1 MAGAGASSI
10 GTLYYKVEPS
20 TEGFGKKIESQLA
33 GSVSKGA
40 ASGAQSG
47 GASLLSKIGS
57 VFGRVGSIGVKAIA
71 GVASAVGG
79 VAVQGGISRALKI
92 EQAQAN
98 LKGLKHD
105 TADITEIMKNAN
117 AAVKGTAFGLDE
129 AASVASL
136 LSSAGVK
143 SGAELEGVLT
153 TIADTA
159 TISGD
164 SMEDMGQIFAK
175 IAAKGK
181 IQGEEMLQL
190 NAHNI
195 PILDI
200 LAKKLGVSSEE
211 VSKMVS
217 KGQVDFKT
225 FSEAMHDYMGGAAQ
239 ASGETFKGALAN
251 VRAALGRFGQ
261 QLGASPALT
270 SLTKIFGSVTPLI
283 DKITAKFLEASD
295 SISEVGENGQ
305 RTFTPLER
313 IVNAVCSGIDKLTAA
328 IDSGDVSLAS
338 LGKTFA
344 GVAGGFGTLAAVGGG
359 VLPKI
364 AKNADSVSSAFGMA
378 GGKVKGFVSEMLK
391 AKPAEILEVD
401 FSENFGS
408 AGFKKIGEQAGA
420 AADSIK
426 GKFASVFGVEI
437 PENSKKSVS
446 GLSESAAAAQKAAAQ
461 INSNMKAV
469 KDTGKASE
477 EAKEKTSLL
486 QKAFESLKSV
496 GSGVSGAVGGISQA
510 VSFFGAALKGLS
522 IVGAVGG
529 LVAGLGMLESTTNG
543 MMSGMLNNLTA
554 QLPGIFER
562 AVEFIN
568 SQLPAFISS
577 GAGLIEAL
585 LNAVITTLPELVT
598 VLAEGLSALVQ
609 GVSGML
615 PTLIPLGIKLIL
627 TLAQSIID
635 NLPTLVSAGLSLFEG
650 LVQGFT
656 QALPVII
663 GMLPSLISS
672 IIESLITILPAL
684 FASAG
689 RIFEAVFSGL
699 IQCVPV
705 LLNLLPDLVAEIIT
719 ALADLS
725 VMFADAAL
733 SWVEGLSEG
742 FDFGEFIGKLGEF
755 LGQLWSKITEAAPKI
770 GEAFKKI
777 FTEAVPKLWEAL
789 TELLPKLW
797 ENLQPILGMAG
808 DLLVQLL
815 GKLAEFG
822 GMALSWLVENA
833 PKMAAAFASWF
844 AEMLPK
850 AVSGLLS
857 LLTKIIEFA
866 GQAIAWLVQS
876 APGMVAALGEWFIQ
890 MLPSLVSGLASLIAK
905 LPGFVAD
912 VLMWIG
918 GLAWQLAGA
927 VGSWFIEMLAAF
939 GRGVVDMLSAVWNF
953 GGNII
958 STLADSLSGLW
969 NGIKSCF
976 DKLVNFFNISN
987 WIEKGKSLVK
997 GIADGIT
1004 NAASMIWN
1012 AIKGIFGGMWGWI
1025 SDKMGWGSGEASVSY
1040 SAEVEPVLQG
1050 MPSLFAPVVFA
1061 GLPSGAT
1068 EAVVPAYADAQ
1079 NVSKGRDSGVNA
1091 SAGMVNQNFNI
1102 RVVRA
1107 EDDLSSAASV
1117 LYRQAVRSARNYGG
1131 LRVG

>member
-1 MAGAGASSI
+1 MAGAGASAI

-40 ASGAQSG
+40 AAGAQSG

-57 VFGRVGSIGVKAIA
+57 AFGRVGSIGVKAIA

-105 TADITEIMKNAN
+105 TADISEIMKNAN

-217 KGQVDFKT
+217 KGQIDFKT
-225 FSEAMHDYMGGAAQ
+225 FSDAMHDYMGGAAQ

-261 QLGASPALT
+261 QLGASPVLN
-270 SLTKIFGSVTPLI
+270 SLTKIFGSITPLI

-295 SISEVGENGQ
+295 GISEVGENGQ

-313 IVNAVCSGIDKLTAA
+313 IVDAVCSGIDRLTAA
-328 IDSGDVSLAS
+328 IDSGDISLAS
-338 LGKTFA
+338 IGKSFA
-344 GVAGGFGTLAAVGGG
+344 GLAGGFGTLAAVGGG

-364 AKNADSVSSAFGMA
+364 AKNADSVSAAFGMTT
-378 GGKVKGFVSEMLK
+378 GKVKSFVSEMLK

-401 FSENFGS
+401 FSENFGT
-408 AGFKKIGEQAGA
+408 AELKKVGEQAGS

-426 GKFASVFGVEI
+426 GKFASVFGGEI
-437 PENSKKSVS
+437 PENAKKSAS
-446 GLSESAAAAQKAAAQ
+446 GLNESAAAAQKAAAQ
-461 INSNMKAV
+461 INANMKAV

-496 GSGVSGAVGGISQA
+496 GSGVSGAMGGISQA
-510 VSFFGAALKGLS
+510 VGVFGAALKGLS

-529 LVAGLGMLESTTNG
+529 LVAGLGMIENTTG
-543 MMSGMLNNLTA
+543 GMLSSMLDNLTS
-554 QLPGIFER
+554 QLPGMLEY
-562 AVEFIN
+562 VVTFIN
-568 SQLPAFISS
+568 SQLPVFISS
-577 GAGLIEAL
+577 GAGLIEAF
-585 LNAVITTLPELVT
+585 LNAVIATLPELVT
-598 VLAEGLSALVQ
+598 VLAEGLAALVQ

-615 PTLIPLGIKLIL
+615 PTLIPLGVKLIL

-656 QALPVII
+656 DALPVIVE
-663 GMLPSLISS
+663 MLPTLISS

-689 RIFEAVFSGL
+689 RIFEAIFDGL

-725 VMFADAAL
+725 VMFADAAVA
-733 SWVEGLSEG
+733 WVEGLSDG
-742 FDFGEFIGKLGEF
+742 FDFGEFIGNLGEF

-777 FTEAVPKLWEAL
+777 FTEAFPKLWEAL

-797 ENLQPILGMAG
+797 ENLQPLLNMAG
-808 DLLVQLL
+808 DLLGQLL

-833 PKMAAAFASWF
+833 PKMAAGLASWF
-844 AEMLPK
+844 SEMLPK
-850 AVSGLLS
+850 LVEGLLS

-890 MLPSLVSGLASLIAK
+890 MLPTLISGLASLISK

-976 DKLVNFFNISN
+976 DKLVDFFNISN

-1012 AIKGIFGGMWGWI
+1012 AIKGVFGGMWGWI
-1025 SDKMGWGSGEASVSY
+1025 SDKMGWGNGEASVSY
-1040 SAEVEPVLQG
+1040 SAEVEPVLQSI
-1050 MPSLFAPVVFA
+1050 PSMFTPLVFA
-1061 GLPSGAT
+1061 GLPSGAA
-1068 EAVVPAYADAQ
+1068 EAVVPAYADMP
-1079 NVSKGRDSGVNA
+1079 NVSKGRDSSINA

-1102 RVVRA
+1102 KVVRA

-1117 LYRQAVRSARNYGG
+1117 LYRQAMRTARISGG